1 MGKRSQNIPWEKLDN
16 TANLFPAIAG
26 NNMTNVYRI
35 AVTLTEDIEEELLQ
49 QALDMV
55 LPQFDT
61 FCVRLRKGIFWFYFE
76 KNNQPAPKV
85 SKENDYPCRYIEPY
99 ENQNY
104 LFRVTYYKRRI
115 NLEVFHVLADGMGSV
130 NFLREITYQY
140 LRLKYASLQEQF
152 SDVFSDETSLNT
164 EDSYLKNYKRSRKKG
179 YETDKAVHVR
189 GERMPEGGM
198 SVIHGYLSVRELKE
212 IGKGYG
218 VSINEYLTAV
228 FLYSIY
234 REYLHGQPSRRP
246 VSASIPVDLRP
257 YFDSLTTR
265 NFFVMISAVFRP
277 DRENISLEEV
287 IRIVRESLRNQR
299 KKEHLENLFS
309 YNVSNQKNIFLR
321 FVPIFIKL
329 FAMRMVYRS
338 SARANTTTVTNIG
351 NVHVEEAYQPYIEH
365 FYAMLSGSL
374 GQNIKGAVCSYQDTL
389 VFTFSSVLSD
399 VSIQRRFFRILSEAG
414 ANVLIESN
422 LESEIAVRNEE
433 RYESV

>member
-1 MGKRSQNIPWEKLDN
+1 MVERRQSLGKRSQNIPWEKLDN

-35 AVTLTEDIEEELLQ
+35 AVTLTEEIDGSLLQ
-49 QALDMV
+49 KALDMV
-55 LPQFDT
+55 LPHFDT

-85 SKENDYPCRYIEPY
+85 YEENDYPCRYIEPY
-99 ENQNY
+99 GNQNY

-140 LRLKYASLQEQF
+140 LRLKYSSLQEQF

-179 YETDKAVHVR
+179 YETGRAVEVK
-189 GERMPEGGM
+189 GEKMPEGGM
-198 SVIHGYLSVRELKE
+198 SVIHGFLSVAELKE
-212 IGKGYG
+212 IGRRYG

-234 REYLHGQPSRRP
+234 QEYLHGQPSHRP
-246 VSASIPVDLRP
+246 VSASIPVNLRP

-277 DRENISLEEV
+277 DRENIPLDEV
-287 IRIVRESLRNQR
+287 IQTVRESLRSQR

-309 YNVSNQKNIFLR
+309 YNVSNQKNLFLR
-321 FVPIFIKL
+321 SVPIFVKL
-329 FAMRMVYRS
+329 LAMRMVYRS

-351 NVHVEEAYQPYIEH
+351 SVHVEEAYRPYIDH

-374 GQNIKGAVCSYQDTL
+374 GQNIKGAICSYGDTL
-389 VFTFSSVLSD
+389 VFTISSVLAD

-414 ANVLIESN
+414 ATVVIESN
-422 LESEIAVRNEE
+422 QEDSI
-433 RYESV
+433 

>member
-1 MGKRSQNIPWEKLDN
+1 MGKRAQNIPWEKLDN

-35 AVTLTEDIEEELLQ
+35 AVTLTEDVEEELLQ

-85 SKENDYPCRYIEPY
+85 CKENDYPCRYIEPY

-179 YETDKAVHVR
+179 YETDRAVHVK
-189 GERMPEGGM
+189 GERMPDGGM
-198 SVIHGYLSVRELKE
+198 SVIHGFLSVKELKE
-212 IGKGYG
+212 ACGGYG

-228 FLYSIY
+228 LLYSIY
-234 REYLHGQPSRRP
+234 REYLHGQPSQRP
-246 VSASIPVDLRP
+246 ISASIPVDLRP

-265 NFFVMISAVFRP
+265 NFFVMVSAVFRP

-287 IRIVRESLRNQR
+287 IQIVRESLRSQR

-309 YNVSNQKNIFLR
+309 YNVSNQKNLFLR

-329 FAMRMVYRS
+329 LAMRMVYRS

-389 VFTFSSVLSD
+389 VFTFSSVLAD

-414 ANVLIESN
+414 IHVVIESN
-422 LESEIAVRNEE
+422 QEE
-433 RYESV
+433 DM

>member
-1 MGKRSQNIPWEKLDN
+1 MGERLQNIPWEKLDN

-35 AVTLTEDIEEELLQ
+35 AVTLTEKVDGSLLQ
-49 QALDMV
+49 RALDIV

-61 FCVRLRKGIFWFYFE
+61 FCVRLRKGIFWYYFE
-76 KNNQPAPKV
+76 KNTQPAPKV
-85 SKENDYPCRYIEPY
+85 TKENDYPCRYIEPY
-99 ENQNY
+99 GNQNY

-140 LRLKYASLQEQF
+140 LRLKYPSLQKQF

-164 EDSYLKNYKRSRKKG
+164 EDSYLKNYKKSRKKG
-179 YETDKAVHVR
+179 YETGRAVEVK
-189 GERMPEGGM
+189 GERMPDRGM
-198 SVIHGYLSVRELKE
+198 LVIHGFLSVRELKE
-212 IGKGYG
+212 IGKRYG

-234 REYLHGQPSRRP
+234 REYLHGQPGRRP
-246 VSASIPVDLRP
+246 LSASVPVNLRP
-257 YFDSLTTR
+257 YFDSMTTR
-265 NFFVMISAVFRP
+265 NFFVMVSAVFHP

-287 IRIVRESLRNQR
+287 IEIVKESLRSQR
-299 KKEHLENLFS
+299 KKEHLEKLFS
-309 YNVSNQKNIFLR
+309 YNVSNQKNLFLR

-329 FAMRMVYRS
+329 LAMRLVYRS

-351 NVHVEEAYQPYIEH
+351 NVQVEEAYQPYIRH

-374 GQNIKGAVCSYQDTL
+374 GQNIKGAACSYQDTL
-389 VFTFSSVLSD
+389 VFTISSVLRD

-414 ANVLIESN
+414 ANVVIESN
-422 LESEIAVRNEE
+422 QEE
-433 RYESV
+433 TL

>member
-1 MGKRSQNIPWEKLDN
+1 
-16 TANLFPAIAG
+16 
-26 NNMTNVYRI
+26 MTNVYRI

-212 IGKGYG
+212 IGKGY
-218 VSINEYLTAV
+218 V
-228 FLYSIY
+228 
-234 REYLHGQPSRRP
+234 
-246 VSASIPVDLRP
+246 
-257 YFDSLTTR
+257 
-265 NFFVMISAVFRP
+265 P
-277 DRENISLEEV
+277 DGGISL
-287 IRIVRESLRNQR
+287 Q
-299 KKEHLENLFS
+299 H
-309 YNVSNQKNIFLR
+309 
-321 FVPIFIKL
+321 
-329 FAMRMVYRS
+329 
-338 SARANTTTVTNIG
+338 
-351 NVHVEEAYQPYIEH
+351 
-365 FYAMLSGSL
+365 LSGVPAWAAFPSACL
-374 GQNIKGAVCSYQDTL
+374 CQHSG
-389 VFTFSSVLSD
+389 
-399 VSIQRRFFRILSEAG
+399 RFAPLF
-414 ANVLIESN
+414 
-422 LESEIAVRNEE
+422 
-433 RYESV
+433 